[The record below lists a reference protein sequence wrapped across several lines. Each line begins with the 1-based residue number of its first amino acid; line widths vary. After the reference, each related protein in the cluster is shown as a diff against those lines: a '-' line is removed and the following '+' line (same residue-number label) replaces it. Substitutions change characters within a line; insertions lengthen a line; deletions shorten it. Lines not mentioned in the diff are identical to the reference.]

1 MDHQNQ
7 QIAAILTQRGWK
19 MLPGPAFAAKSFDT
33 AVGPKDAFLWLS
45 RRVDQV
51 GNRSLSGEYQS
62 EGRNILGGCVQIV
75 HESADETAVKGS
87 TARFVDSVEAQI
99 ADSYA
104 VRLLR

>member
-1 MDHQNQ
+1 MEQQNQ
-7 QIAAILTQRGWK
+7 QIADLLTQRGWTV
-19 MLPGPAFAAKSFDT
+19 LPGPALASKTFAT
-33 AVGPKDAFLWLS
+33 AVGPKDAILWLS

-75 HESADETAVKGS
+75 HEAADDAAVKGT